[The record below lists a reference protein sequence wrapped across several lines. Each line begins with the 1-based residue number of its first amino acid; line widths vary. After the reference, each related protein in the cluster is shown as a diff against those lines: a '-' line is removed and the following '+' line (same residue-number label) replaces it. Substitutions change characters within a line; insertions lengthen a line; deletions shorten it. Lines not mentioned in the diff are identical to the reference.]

1 MGDATTPLSCTPCG
15 ALSRRWAPTHPPA
28 RLWMTSAAYYRA
40 QSLDRPT
47 CDTTPPTLHTPSQRT
62 WGLPSHNPHLHRPYY
77 LSINNRYVD
86 EANPPHIRTPHPVAD
101 GHESSLNPQCGPST
115 LRGDALS
122 RRLRSG
128 AACHR
133 YRGWA
138 ARWSGGMIPA
148 KRAVPNE
155 GIEVRA
161 TRRVSMTT
169 SAHVVMYRGH
179 EYLIVESSRGSTA
192 AVTRLD
198 SSSVESGEEP

>member
-1 MGDATTPLSCTPCG
+1 MSGTGVAIPYRTE
-15 ALSRRWAPTHPPA
+15 APVSA
-28 RLWMTSAAYYRA
+28 GSIAFSAAITV
-40 QSLDRPT
+40 LV
-47 CDTTPPTLHTPSQRT
+47 LIV
-62 WGLPSHNPHLHRPYY
+62 L
-77 LSINNRYVD
+77 
-86 EANPPHIRTPHPVAD
+86 VAVIAYAR
-101 GHESSLNPQCGPST
+101 H
-115 LRGDALS
+115 
-122 RRLRSG
+122 
-128 AACHR
+128 
-133 YRGWA
+133 RGWA

-198 SSSVESGEEP
+198 SSSVESGEDP